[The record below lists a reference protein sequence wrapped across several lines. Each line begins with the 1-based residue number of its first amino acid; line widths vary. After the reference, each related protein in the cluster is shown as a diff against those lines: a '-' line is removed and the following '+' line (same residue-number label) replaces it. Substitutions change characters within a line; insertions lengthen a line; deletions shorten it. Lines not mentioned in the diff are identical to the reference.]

1 MSEFDR
7 LCKEFE
13 NIDYEEYALLLKEKS
28 LKVLPALAVITQGGL
43 SGVEIFGSFITAAVV
58 ADGKLAEEE
67 YALLYPML
75 NLFFGETLDYESCK
89 KAVKQMAPEGK
100 ELKKLTNE
108 MVDVLGIL
116 SKDLKEDIIIIC
128 MLICAVDGKV
138 SLREKLWIKQLI
150 KED

>member
-1 MSEFDR
+1 MSDFDK

-13 NIDYEEYALLLKEKS
+13 EIDYGEYALLLKEKS
-28 LKVLPALAVITQGGL
+28 MKVLPALAVVTQDGL
-43 SGVEIFGSFITAAVV
+43 SGIEIFGSFITAAVV

-75 NLFFGETLDYESCK
+75 NLFFGEKLDYEGCK
-89 KAVKQMAPEGK
+89 KAVRQMASEGK

-128 MLICAVDGKV
+128 MLICAVDGKI
-138 SLREKLWIKQLI
+138 SLKEKLWIKQLI
-150 KED
+150 KE

>member
-1 MSEFDR
+1 M
-7 LCKEFE
+7 
-13 NIDYEEYALLLKEKS
+13 
-28 LKVLPALAVITQGGL
+28 KVLPALAVVTQNGF
-43 SGVEIFGSFITAAVV
+43 SGIEIFGAFITAAVV

-75 NLFFGETLDYESCK
+75 NLFFGEKLDYESCK
-89 KAVKQMAPEGK
+89 KAVRQMASENK

-138 SLREKLWIKQLI
+138 SLKEKLWIKQLI
-150 KED
+150 KD

>member
-13 NIDYEEYALLLKEKS
+13 NIEYEEYALLLREKS
-28 LKVLPALAVITQGGL
+28 MKVLPALSVITQNGL
-43 SGVEIFGSFITAAVV
+43 SGIEIFGSFITAAVV

-67 YALLYPML
+67 YNLLYPML
-75 NLFFGETLDYESCK
+75 TMFFGENLDYEGCK
-89 KAVKQMAPEGK
+89 KAVSEMAQENK

-128 MLICAVDGKV
+128 MIICAVDGKI

-150 KED
+150 KD